1 MDFSA
6 IMQLINSTAAPIAFA
21 VLILLMWREDL
32 KRNDER
38 EANFLKVIQANT
50 DAIHALKEEI
60 GRMKA

>member
-38 EANFLKVIQANT
+38 ETNFLKVIQANT
-50 DAIHALKEEI
+50 DALRALKEEI
-60 GRMKA
+60 RRMKA